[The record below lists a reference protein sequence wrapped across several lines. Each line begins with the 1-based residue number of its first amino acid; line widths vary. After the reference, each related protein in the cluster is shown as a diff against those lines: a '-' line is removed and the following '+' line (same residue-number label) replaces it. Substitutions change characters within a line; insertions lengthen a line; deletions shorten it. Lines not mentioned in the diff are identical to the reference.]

1 MTAILSSWASIDT
14 DRPERWAKQLVSHL
28 GRRNP
33 VENTAGGDVLS
44 VGGGQG
50 FVGTKDGALLLRAT
64 APDAESLSRV
74 EDVLARHLE
83 RFAAREG
90 LKVEW
95 IR

>member
-1 MTAILSSWASIDT
+1 MTAALSSFASINI

-28 GRRNP
+28 GRKIP
-33 VENTAGGDVLS
+33 VESTDEGDVLS
-44 VGGGQG
+44 IGNGQG
-50 FVGTKDGALLLRAT
+50 AVSIKDGALLLRAT
-64 APDAESLSRV
+64 ATDTESLSHV

-90 LKVEW
+90 LKVNW

>member
-1 MTAILSSWASIDT
+1 MTAALSSFASIDT
-14 DRPERWAKQLVSHL
+14 DRPERWAKQLASHL
-28 GRRNP
+28 APKNP
-33 VENTAGGDVLS
+33 VANTAGGVVLS
-44 VGGGQG
+44 IGNGQG
-50 FVGTKDGALLLRAT
+50 FLSTEDGALLLRAT

-90 LKVEW
+90 LKVKW